1 MDYELMR
8 GRTVLVTGA
17 TGFIGS
23 HLTEILTELGAD
35 TRILIRQTSNMQY
48 LQGCIDKL
56 TIYKGDVT
64 DRGSLTKALKDI
76 KMTGSNEPIIFHLA
90 AQAHV
95 KESWTIPHVSFQT
108 NVVGTLNLLEAI
120 KDIDLKIY
128 KMTFAGSSEEYGNQP
143 QSEQAGNALN
153 ELSPIAP
160 ISPYGVTKVSA
171 DFLCQNYVDAYG
183 IPISIVRM
191 FNNFG
196 PRQRLGFITPTII
209 SQALSNPIIKLG
221 DLRPRRDFLYVR
233 DGAYGHIATA
243 LGGIA
248 GDVYCIGFGKTIS
261 MADWADKIIKIGQK
275 NQLWEK
281 VDITLDTER
290 FRPGNSELRWLKV
303 DNSKLTRTTGW
314 HTKYSWDEGLEL
326 TVKWFEKNRMLWR
339 Q

>member
-1 MDYELMR
+1 MR

-35 TRILIRQTSNMQY
+35 TRILIRQTSNIQY

-64 DRGSLTKALKDI
+64 DRGSLTRALKAI
-76 KMTGSNEPIIFHLA
+76 KMTGSNEPILFHLA

-143 QSEQAGNALN
+143 QIDQAGNALN

-171 DFLCQNYVDAYG
+171 DFLC
-183 IPISIVRM
+183 
-191 FNNFG
+191 
-196 PRQRLGFITPTII
+196 
-209 SQALSNPIIKLG
+209 
-221 DLRPRRDFLYVR
+221 
-233 DGAYGHIATA
+233 
-243 LGGIA
+243 
-248 GDVYCIGFGKTIS
+248 
-261 MADWADKIIKIGQK
+261 
-275 NQLWEK
+275 
-281 VDITLDTER
+281 
-290 FRPGNSELRWLKV
+290 
-303 DNSKLTRTTGW
+303 
-314 HTKYSWDEGLEL
+314 
-326 TVKWFEKNRMLWR
+326 
-339 Q
+339 